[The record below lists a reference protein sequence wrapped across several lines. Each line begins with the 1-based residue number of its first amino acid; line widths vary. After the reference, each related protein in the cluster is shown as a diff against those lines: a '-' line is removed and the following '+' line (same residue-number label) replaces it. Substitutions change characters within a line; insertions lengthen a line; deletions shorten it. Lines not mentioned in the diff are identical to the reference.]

1 MTKEPMWRLKADE
14 GKLVTDGKD
23 RTGKV
28 IDCAPN
34 VDPDIFYEID
44 DPDAEQPEE
53 QPEEEEG

>member
-1 MTKEPMWRLKADE
+1 MIKEPMWRLKADE
-14 GKLVTDGKD
+14 GKLVTDGGI

-44 DPDAEQPEE
+44 NPNAEQ
-53 QPEEEEG
+53 QEEEEG

>member
-1 MTKEPMWRLKADE
+1 MTKEPMWRLKAAE
-14 GKLVTDGKD
+14 GKLVTDGKN

-44 DPDAEQPEE
+44 EPEE
-53 QPEEEEG
+53 PERPEE